1 MTENKGKLVRAEGP
15 VIDFEFLP
23 GKLPSLYSAIEI
35 DDKRLDKKL
44 VCEVSQIVDEKTVRC
59 IALGPTEELCRG
71 MICVD
76 TGKSIHV
83 PVGKGVLSRVFN
95 VFGEPIDKK
104 GDVQAEEYR
113 PIFHDPPPF
122 SKVEPVETVF
132 ETGIKVIDLLAPFPK
147 GGKVGLFGGAGVGK
161 TVLLQELIRN
171 VAYEH
176 QGYSVFAGVGERT
189 REGNDLILEM
199 QESGVIDSTALVF
212 GQMNEPPGVRMR
224 VPFTALTMCEY
235 FRDDLGQDVLLFID
249 NIFRFVQAG
258 SEVSALLG
266 RIPSAVGY
274 QSTLATEVGQL
285 EERILSTKKGSI
297 TSVQAIFVPADD
309 YTDPAPANIFTH
321 LDATI
326 TLDRALVEL
335 GIYPAASPLLS
346 GSKMLDPNIVTPD
359 HYNVAQEVK
368 RILQHYENLK
378 DIIAILGMSEL
389 SEEDRQLVYRARKI
403 QKFLSQPMHVAEQF
417 TGKAGVSIPLS
428 ETVAGFKELVEGRC
442 DDLPEDA
449 FYMVGNIESAREKAE
464 QILSEEEKSKT
475 KKEVKVKKE
484 EYV

>member
-1 MTENKGKLVRAEGP
+1 MDNNRGRLIRAEGP
-15 VIDFEFLP
+15 VIDFEFQE
-23 GKLPSLYSAIEI
+23 GCLPSLYNALEI
-35 DDKRLDKKL
+35 NDENLGGKL
-44 VCEVSQIVDEKTVRC
+44 VCEVSQIVNETIVRC
-59 IALGPTEELCRG
+59 IALGPTEGIRRG
-71 MICVD
+71 MVCTD
-76 TGKSIHV
+76 TGKTIHV
-83 PVGKGVLSRVFN
+83 PVGRGVLSRVFN
-95 VFGEPIDKK
+95 VFGEPIDRR
-104 GDVQAEEYR
+104 GEVEAEEYR
-113 PIFHDPPPF
+113 PIFHNPPPF
-122 SKVEPVETVF
+122 SKVEPVEVVF
-132 ETGIKVIDLLAPFPK
+132 ETGIKVIDLLAPFPR
-147 GGKVGLFGGAGVGK
+147 GGKIGLFGGAGVGK

-171 VAYEH
+171 VAYDH

-199 QESGVIDSTALVF
+199 RESGVIDSAALVF

-249 NIFRFVQAG
+249 NIFRYVQAG

-285 EERILSTKKGSI
+285 QERILSTKKGSI

-326 TLDRALVEL
+326 TLDRGLVEL

-346 GSKMLDPNIVTPD
+346 GSKMLDPNIITKD
-359 HYNVAQEVK
+359 HYEVAQEVK

-403 QKFLSQPMHVAEQF
+403 QKFLSQPMHVAAQF
-417 TGKAGVSIPLS
+417 TGQPGVSIPLS
-428 ETVAGFKELVEGRC
+428 ETVQGFKELIDGQC
-442 DDLPEDA
+442 DDMPEDA
-449 FYMVGNIESAREKAE
+449 FYMVGNMESARKKADK
-464 QILSEEEKSKT
+464 ILQEEEKDTSK
-475 KKEVKVKKE
+475 VKVKKE

>member
-1 MTENKGKLVRAEGP
+1 MSKGKLIRIEGP
-15 VIDFEFLP
+15 VLDFSFPKGELP
-23 GKLPSLYSAIEI
+23 DLYNVVVVEDPALPEN
-35 DDKRLDKKL
+35 L
-44 VCEVSQIVDEKTVRC
+44 VCEVHQVVNATDVRC
-59 IALGPTEELCRG
+59 IALGSTEGLRRG
-71 MICVD
+71 MVCQD
-76 TGKSIHV
+76 TGAPINV
-83 PVGKGVLSRVFN
+83 PVGEGTLGRVFN
-95 VFGEPIDKK
+95 VFGNPIDKR
-104 GDVQAEEYR
+104 GDVPAVEKR
-113 PIFHDPPPF
+113 PIFHNPPQF
-122 SKVEPVETVF
+122 SKINPTESIF
-132 ETGIKVIDLLAPFPK
+132 ETGIKVVDLLAPFPK
-147 GGKVGLFGGAGVGK
+147 GGKIGLFGGAGVGK

-176 QGYSVFAGVGERT
+176 QGVSVFAGVGERT
-189 REGNDLILEM
+189 REGNELILEM
-199 QESGVIDSTALVF
+199 EASGVIKSTALVF

-235 FRDDLGQDVLLFID
+235 FRDDKGQDVLLFVD
-249 NIFRFVQAG
+249 NIFRYVQAG

-274 QSTLATEVGQL
+274 QSTLATEVGSL
-285 EERILSTKKGSI
+285 EERIISTKKGSI

-335 GIYPAASPLLS
+335 GIYPAANPLDS
-346 GSKMLDPNIVTPD
+346 SSKMLDPRIVGKE
-359 HYNVAQEVK
+359 HYEVAQEVK

-389 SEEDRQLVYRARKI
+389 SEEDRKLVYRARKL
-403 QKFLSQPMHVAEQF
+403 QKYLSQPFFVAESYSGRV
-417 TGKAGVSIPLS
+417 GKYVSLK
-428 ETVAGFKELVEGRC
+428 ETVAGFKEIVEGRC

-449 FYMVGNIESAREKAE
+449 FYMVGNIEEAKEKARK
-464 QILSEEEKSKT
+464 LVEEEQARAKVS
-475 KKEVKVKKE
+475 VKKE

>member
-1 MTENKGKLVRAEGP
+1 MEEKKGKLVRAEGP
-15 VIDFEFLP
+15 VIDFEFP
-23 GKLPSLYSAIEI
+23 TGQLPSLYHAVEI
-35 DDKRLDKKL
+35 HDDRLSEKL
-44 VCEVSQIVDEKTVRC
+44 VCEVSQIVNETTVRC
-59 IALGPTEELCRG
+59 IALGSTEGLRRG
-71 MICVD
+71 MMCTD
-76 TGKSIHV
+76 TGKTIHV

-104 GDVQAEEYR
+104 GPVVAEEYR

-122 SKVEPVETVF
+122 SKVQPVDTVF

-147 GGKVGLFGGAGVGK
+147 GGKIGLFGGAGVGK

-176 QGYSVFAGVGERT
+176 QGFSVFAGVGERT

-249 NIFRFVQAG
+249 NIFRYVQAG

-326 TLDRALVEL
+326 TLDRGLVEL

-346 GSKMLDPNIVTPD
+346 GSKMLDPNIITKD
-359 HYNVAQEVK
+359 HYDVAQEVK

-417 TGKAGVSIPLS
+417 TGQPGASIPLA
-428 ETVAGFKELVEGRC
+428 ETVQGFKELIEGKC
-442 DDLPEDA
+442 DDMPEDA
-449 FYMVGNIESAREKAE
+449 FYMVGNLDSAREKAE
-464 QILSEEEKSKT
+464 RILGEEKKST
-475 KKEVKVKKE
+475 TKEVEVKKE

>member
-1 MTENKGKLVRAEGP
+1 MKKGRLIRAEGP
-15 VIDFEFLP
+15 VLDFEFL
-23 GKLPSLYSAIEI
+23 GDLPNLYNAIEVH
-35 DDKRLDKKL
+35 DSDLPEKL
-44 VCEVSQIVDEKTVRC
+44 VCEVSQILDENTIRC
-59 IALGPTEELCRG
+59 IALGPTDGLRRG
-71 MICVD
+71 MECVD
-76 TGKSIHV
+76 TGETIKA
-83 PVGKGVLSRVFN
+83 PVGNGVLGRVFN
-95 VFGEPIDKK
+95 VFGKPIDKK
-104 GDVQAEEYR
+104 GDIEVTEHR

-122 SKVEPVETVF
+122 SKVEPVEQVF

-147 GGKVGLFGGAGVGK
+147 GGKIGLFGGAGVGK

-176 QGYSVFAGVGERT
+176 QGVSVFAGVGERT

-199 QESGVIDSTALVF
+199 EESGVIKQTALVF

-249 NIFRFVQAG
+249 NIFRYVQAG

-346 GSKMLDPNIVTPD
+346 GSKMLDPNVVGNE
-359 HYNVAQEVK
+359 HYEVAQEVK

-389 SEEDRQLVYRARKI
+389 SEEDRQLVYRARKV
-403 QKFLSQPMHVAEQF
+403 QKFMSQPMHVAEQF
-417 TGKAGVSIPLS
+417 TGQPGKSIPLAD
-428 ETVAGFKELVEGRC
+428 TVAGFKELIEGRC
-442 DDLPEDA
+442 DDMPEDS
-449 FYMVGNIESAREKAE
+449 FYMVGDINHAREKAE
-464 QILSEEEKSKT
+464 RLLGEEKASK
-475 KKEVKVKKE
+475 KVDVKKE

>member
-1 MTENKGKLVRAEGP
+1 MAKGRLIRVEGP
-15 VIDFEFLP
+15 VMDFTFIEGELP
-23 GKLPSLYSAIEI
+23 DLYNAIVVNDLELPEP
-35 DDKRLDKKL
+35 L
-44 VCEVSQIVDEKTVRC
+44 VCEVHQVLSSTEVRC
-59 IALGPTEELCRG
+59 IALGPTELLRRG
-71 MICVD
+71 MVCED
-76 TGKSIHV
+76 TGSPIKV
-83 PVGKGVLSRVFN
+83 PVGEGTLGRVFN
-95 VFGEPIDKK
+95 VFGSPIDRK
-104 GDVQAEEYR
+104 GDVPAVETR
-113 PIFHDPPPF
+113 PIFHNPPPL
-122 SKVEPVETVF
+122 SKIEPVESVF

-147 GGKVGLFGGAGVGK
+147 GGKIGLFGGAGVGK

-176 QGYSVFAGVGERT
+176 QGVSVFAGVGERT
-189 REGNDLILEM
+189 REGNELILEM
-199 QESGVIDSTALVF
+199 EASGVIKSTALVF

-235 FRDDLGQDVLLFID
+235 FRDDKGQDVLLFVD
-249 NIFRFVQAG
+249 NIFRYVQAG

-274 QSTLATEVGQL
+274 QSTLATEVGSL

-321 LDATI
+321 LDATV

-335 GIYPAASPLLS
+335 GIYPAANPLDS
-346 GSKMLDPNIVTPD
+346 TSKMLEPRVVGRE
-359 HYNVAQEVK
+359 HYEVAQEVK

-389 SEEDRQLVYRARKI
+389 SEEDRKLVYRARKL
-403 QKFLSQPMHVAEQF
+403 QKFLSQPFFVAESYSGRA
-417 TGKAGVSIPLS
+417 GKYVPLK
-428 ETVAGFKELVEGRC
+428 ETVASFKEIVEGRC

-449 FYMVGNIESAREKAE
+449 FYMVGNIEEAKAKARQLLGE
-464 QILSEEEKSKT
+464 EEEKAK
-475 KKEVKVKKE
+475 VKVKKE

>member
-1 MTENKGKLVRAEGP
+1 MSQGRLIRVEGP
-15 VIDFEFLP
+15 VIDFRFEGGMPELTNAVEIIDQNLP
-23 GKLPSLYSAIEI
+23 E
-35 DDKRLDKKL
+35 KL
-44 VCEVSQIVDEKTVRC
+44 VCEVAQILNETDVRC
-59 IALGPTEELCRG
+59 IALGPTELLRRG
-71 MICVD
+71 MICTD
-76 TGKSIHV
+76 TGKPITV
-83 PVGKGVLSRVFN
+83 PVGEGVLGRVFN
-95 VFGEPIDKK
+95 VFGQPIDRK
-104 GDVQAEEYR
+104 GDVTATEYR
-113 PIFHDPPPF
+113 PIFHEAPQF
-122 SKVEPVETVF
+122 SKIEPVEQVF

-147 GGKVGLFGGAGVGK
+147 GGKIGLFGGAGVGK
-161 TVLLQELIRN
+161 TVLLMELIRN

-176 QGYSVFAGVGERT
+176 EGVSIFAGVGERT
-189 REGNDLILEM
+189 REGNELILDM
-199 QESGVIDSTALVF
+199 VGSGVIKSTAMVF

-235 FRDDLGQDVLLFID
+235 FRDDKGQDVLLFVD
-249 NIFRFVQAG
+249 NVFRYVQAG

-274 QSTLATEVGQL
+274 QSTLSTEVGEL

-335 GIYPAASPLLS
+335 GIYPAANPLTS
-346 GSKMLDPNIVTPD
+346 SSKMLDPRIVGTD
-359 HYNVAQEVK
+359 HYEVAMEVK

-389 SEEDRQLVYRARKI
+389 SEEDRLLVYRARKV
-403 QKFLSQPMHVAEQF
+403 QKFLSQPMFVAETY
-417 TGKAGVSIPLS
+417 TGLKGASVPLR
-428 ETVAGFKELVEGRC
+428 ETVASFKEVISGNC
-442 DDLPEDA
+442 DDMPEEA
-449 FYMVGNIESAREKAE
+449 FYMVGNLEQAKEKAAR
-464 QILSEEEKSKT
+464 LKAEEEKAASVKI
-475 KKEVKVKKE
+475 KKG

>member
-1 MTENKGKLVRAEGP
+1 MDNNRGRLIRAEGP
-15 VIDFEFLP
+15 VVDFEFEEDS
-23 GKLPSLYSAIEI
+23 LPSLYNALEI
-35 DDKRLDKKL
+35 TDDDLGEKL
-44 VCEVSQIVDEKTVRC
+44 VCEVSQIVNKTIVRC
-59 IALGPTEELCRG
+59 IALGPTEGLRRG
-71 MICVD
+71 MVCRD
-76 TGKSIHV
+76 TGKTIHV

-95 VFGEPIDKK
+95 VFGEPIDRE
-104 GDVQAEEYR
+104 GEVIAEEYR

-122 SKVEPVETVF
+122 SKVEPVEVVF
-132 ETGIKVIDLLAPFPK
+132 ETGIKVIDLLAPFPR
-147 GGKVGLFGGAGVGK
+147 GGKIGLFGGAGVGK

-199 QESGVIDSTALVF
+199 RDSGVINSAALVF

-249 NIFRFVQAG
+249 NIFRYVQAG

-285 EERILSTKKGSI
+285 QERILSTKKGSI

-326 TLDRALVEL
+326 TLDRGLVEL

-346 GSKMLDPNIVTPD
+346 GSKMLDPNIISQD
-359 HYNVAQEVK
+359 HYEVAQEVK

-417 TGKAGVSIPLS
+417 TGQTGVSIPLS
-428 ETVAGFKELVEGRC
+428 ETVYGFKELIDGNC
-442 DDLPEDA
+442 DDMPEDA
-449 FYMVGNIESAREKAE
+449 FYMVGNIDSAREKSE
-464 QILSEEEKSKT
+464 RMIREEEKDTSK
-475 KKEVKVKKE
+475 VDVKKE